1 MKTLLNNTLL
11 GGLCVSLVAVSTVVS
26 AQETSEPVYESETEF
41 DFEAEQID
49 GSVVRPD
56 ADLIGGQRSRRQSS
70 LIRIRMDFVP
80 EMVKSVETL

>member
-1 MKTLLNNTLL
+1 MKLKLSCLVCAFLLPT
-11 GGLCVSLVAVSTVVS
+11 AVGF
-26 AQETSEPVYESETEF
+26 AQESGGTVYESETNYDF
-41 DFEAEQID
+41 DAEQID

-80 EMVKSVETL
+80 EMIKSVESL

>member
-1 MKTLLNNTLL
+1 MKTLWNKALL
-11 GGLCVSLVAVSTVVS
+11 CGLVLAASASSSALAQDGGG
-26 AQETSEPVYESETEF
+26 PVYESETEF

-49 GSVVRPD
+49 GSVLRPD